1 MAKCTYKLPEE
12 FLKKLSTLGKNTDV
26 VASKML
32 KRGGEVVLMN
42 TRSNLASVVGK
53 NTEEESRSTGQ
64 LVASLGLSPVLVG
77 RNGDYNIKVGFSE
90 NRTDGKSNAMIANI
104 IEYGKFNQPARP
116 FLKPAKTKSKN
127 EVIKVMEQTF
137 EEEIKKL

>member
-1 MAKCTYKLPEE
+1 MAKCTYKLPDE
-12 FLKKLSTLGKNTDV
+12 FLKKLSTLGKNTDA
-26 VASKML
+26 VATKML
-32 KRGGEVVLMN
+32 KKGGEVVLEN
-42 TRSNLASVVGK
+42 TRSNLVSVVGK